1 MFGKLMNR
9 YYYGKSGKG
18 DYTPEDLPQNRWQ
31 LFWEMLRVRFSG
43 LIRLNLIYML
53 IWLPTIIV
61 LALSLLTA
69 VNMLN
74 LAYGTDEETEVVE
87 TVSTE
92 EAAATATEAA
102 ALETAT
108 EAAAVEAAAETVA
121 ASETATEAAT
131 TITPENLLEALQS
144 LLFSTLLFLFPCI
157 AITGPFTAGVTY
169 VTRNWARDEHAFVWS
184 DFKDALK
191 ANWKYGLLT
200 SAITGILPPV
210 VYYYIF
216 LCSQLAA
223 NSFFFYIPMMMM
235 IILLL
240 VWSMMLIFLY
250 PQMVTY
256 DLKYKGLLK
265 NSVIMAIGRLPM
277 AFGLRLLSFVPTL
290 IAVVLFFLT
299 SSLLCPLILGLY
311 YILLGYALSR
321 FVGVSYVNGVLDKYI
336 NSHIEGAEVNR
347 GLAPEEE
354 EDDLPLDEN

>member
-9 YYYGKSGKG
+9 YYFGKSGKG

-92 EAAATATEAA
+92 EAAASASDAA

-108 EAAAVEAAAETVA
+108 EAA
-121 ASETATEAAT
+121 T
-131 TITPENLLEALQS
+131 TFTPENLLEALQS